1 MAGSA
6 AMVPLVPP
14 AWLSSAA
21 HATVVRAGRIVF
33 FADAMLAM
41 MSRSAAT
48 KPVRVSHPIVNG

>member
-41 MSRSAAT
+41 MSRSAT

>member
-1 MAGSA
+1 
-6 AMVPLVPP
+6 MVPLVPP

-41 MSRSAAT
+41 MSMSAT